1 MNWDSSTI
9 SAQDIQ
15 SMQTRMENLGIRRT
29 ILQLP
34 GLRNLRHISDI
45 LKLSSLNEQETCLDT
60 KGVSKTLMFHTE
72 KAQQTMTDTVYHTSN
87 VHIVFSIR

>member
-34 GLRNLRHISDI
+34 GLRNFRHISDI
-45 LKLSSLNEQETCLDT
+45 LKLSSLKEQETCLDT
-60 KGVSKTLMFHTE
+60 KGVSKTLLFHTE
-72 KAQQTMTDTVYHTSN
+72 KVQQTMTDTVYHTSN